1 MSVKVAIGADHAGFE
16 EKEKIK
22 ETLKSLGVEFVDYGT
37 DSPDSVDY
45 PPYAE
50 RVARAVASGEFDRGI
65 LFCGSGQGM
74 AIAANKI
81 KGVRAALAW
90 NPEIAALSRRHN
102 DANVLSLP
110 ARFIDDDTAA
120 ETVKAFL
127 NAEFE
132 GGRHQRRVKEI
143 EEIEKETGC

>member
-45 PPYAE
+45 PPFAE

-110 ARFIDDDTAA
+110 ARFIDDETAA

>member
-1 MSVKVAIGADHAGFE
+1 MSMKIAIGADHAGYE

-22 ETLKSLGVEFVDYGT
+22 ETLSSLGVEIVDFGT
-37 DSPDSVDY
+37 DSPESVDY
-45 PPYAE
+45 PPFAE
-50 RVARAVASGEFDRGI
+50 RVARAVADGEADRGI

-74 AIAANKI
+74 AIAANKV

-110 ARFIDDDTAA
+110 ARFIDPLTAA

-127 NAEFE
+127 ESEFE
-132 GGRHQRRVKEI
+132 GGRHERRVREI

>member
-1 MSVKVAIGADHAGFE
+1 MSMKIAIGADHAGYE

-22 ETLKSLGVEFVDYGT
+22 ETLSSLGVEIVDFGT
-37 DSPDSVDY
+37 DSPESVDY

-50 RVARAVASGEFDRGI
+50 RVARAVADGEADRGI

-74 AIAANKI
+74 AIAANKV

-110 ARFIDDDTAA
+110 ARFIDPLTAV

-127 NAEFE
+127 ESEFE
-132 GGRHQRRVKEI
+132 GGRHERRVREI

>member
-1 MSVKVAIGADHAGFE
+1 MKIAIGADHAGYE

-22 ETLKSLGVEFVDYGT
+22 ETLSSLGVEIVDFGT
-37 DSPDSVDY
+37 DSPESVDY

-50 RVARAVASGEFDRGI
+50 RVARAVADGEADRGI

-74 AIAANKI
+74 AIAANKV

-110 ARFIDDDTAA
+110 ARFIDPLTAV

-127 NAEFE
+127 ESEFE
-132 GGRHQRRVKEI
+132 GGRHERRVREI

>member
-1 MSVKVAIGADHAGFE
+1 HAGYE

-22 ETLKSLGVEFVDYGT
+22 ETLSSLGVEIVDFGT
-37 DSPDSVDY
+37 DSPESVDY

-50 RVARAVASGEFDRGI
+50 RVARAVADGEADRGI

-74 AIAANKI
+74 AIAANKV

-102 DANVLSLP
+102 DA
-110 ARFIDDDTAA
+110 
-120 ETVKAFL
+120 
-127 NAEFE
+127 
-132 GGRHQRRVKEI
+132 
-143 EEIEKETGC
+143 